1 MRWSL
6 LCFVCL
12 LGVTSCGAEK
22 RPPGAAVSDAPAS
35 SATTSHPTSSHAT
48 TNPRRFKVYKG
59 DVLEL
64 EIVDRPGLLMSNS
77 APPPVPGSPPPP
89 LHPFL
94 SATAFVA
101 TDEGELRKLLDAS
114 SSLEEFLGK
123 LRAKGLRVE
132 EVP

>member
-1 MRWSL
+1 MRWSPL
-6 LCFVCL
+6 VVVCL
-12 LGVTSCGAEK
+12 IGAASCGVEK
-22 RPPGAAVSDAPAS
+22 RPPGAAVSDAPA
-35 SATTSHPTSSHAT
+35 ANVASSHAT
-48 TNPRRFKVYKG
+48 ASPRRFKVYKG
-59 DVLEL
+59 EVLEL
-64 EIVDRPGLLMSNS
+64 EIVDRPGPLVSNS
-77 APPPVPGSPPPP
+77 APPPVPGSTPPPP
-89 LHPFL
+89 HPFL

>member
-1 MRWSL
+1 ML
-6 LCFVCL
+6 VGCL
-12 LGVTSCGAEK
+12 LGASCGVEK
-22 RPPGAAVSDAPAS
+22 RPPGAAVSETPAS
-35 SATTSHPTSSHAT
+35 GATTSHAT
-48 TNPRRFKVYKG
+48 TNPRKFKVYKG
-59 DVLEL
+59 EVLEL
-64 EIVDRPGLLMSNS
+64 EIVDRPGPLVSNS

-89 LHPFL
+89 PHPFL

-132 EVP
+132 EAP

>member
-6 LCFVCL
+6 LLVVSL
-12 LGVTSCGAEK
+12 LGFASCGVEK
-22 RPPGAAVSDAPAS
+22 RPPEAAASDAPS
-35 SATTSHPTSSHAT
+35 SAAASSHAT
-48 TNPRRFKVYKG
+48 ASPRRLRVYKG

-64 EIVDRPGLLMSNS
+64 EIVDRPGPLVSNA

-89 LHPFL
+89 PHKFL
-94 SATAFVA
+94 TATAFVA
-101 TDEGELRKLLDAS
+101 ADEGELRKLLDAS

-123 LRAKGLRVE
+123 LRARGFRIE